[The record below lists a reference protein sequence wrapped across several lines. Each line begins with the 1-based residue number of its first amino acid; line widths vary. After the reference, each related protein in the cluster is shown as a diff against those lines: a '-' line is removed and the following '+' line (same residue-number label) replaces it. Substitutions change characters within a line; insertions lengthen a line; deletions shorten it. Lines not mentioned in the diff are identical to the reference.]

1 MTLQA
6 SQLAYARGNRKLFAD
21 LSFEVKAGQA
31 LHVAGRNG
39 SGKTSLLRVLCGLA
53 QPLKGTVSWQ
63 GRSINQQ
70 RDYFHHSLTYIG
82 HGVGLKD
89 DLTAWE
95 NVQIGALLAG
105 RACTRTQAC
114 DALAQFGLSERAH
127 LPARVLSQGQ
137 RRRIVLARLALHA
150 GADSLGRLLVLDE
163 PFVAL
168 DQESVSLLA
177 NVLTRQLAHGATLVY
192 TTHQPLTLKASA
204 VHELVLGAPHADKHT
219 TEAV

>member
-1 MTLQA
+1 MTLQV
-6 SQLAYARGNRKLFAD
+6 SQLAYARGHRKLFSD

-53 QPLKGTVSWQ
+53 QPLKGVVSWQ
-63 GRSINQQ
+63 GRPIGGQ
-70 RDYFHHSLTYIG
+70 RDYFHQSLTYIG

-89 DLTAWE
+89 ELTAWE

-105 RACTRTQAC
+105 KACTRARAY

-127 LPARVLSQGQ
+127 LPARALSQGQ
-137 RRRIVLARLALHA
+137 RRRVVLARLALHA
-150 GADSLGRLLVLDE
+150 GADSQGRLLVLDE

-168 DQESVSLLA
+168 DQESVALLTE
-177 NVLTRQLAHGATLVY
+177 VLTRQLARGATLVY
-192 TTHQPLTLKASA
+192 TTHQPLVLKASA
-204 VHELVLGAPHADKHT
+204 VHELVLGANHADNHA